1 MARRRMPKTEA
12 DRARN
17 SARARILRAANG
29 KRWYTQGEK
38 PFTMKHLSVA
48 VFRCRQLELVEEST
62 LVEAGFRTRRRP
74 NR

>member
-1 MARRRMPKTEA
+1 MAT
-12 DRARN
+12 ARN

-38 PFTMKHLSVA
+38 PFTMKHLPMA
-48 VFRCRQLELVEEST
+48 VFRCRQLGLVEEST
-62 LVEAGFRTRRRP
+62 LIEAGFRPRRKV